1 MTPLEEIHVN
11 VLIAE
16 NEFTTAD
23 AIQRTV
29 ENMGHRSAWV
39 CTGSET
45 LHSLARNPCQL
56 LILSAQL
63 RDADIMEL
71 LPDLRKRYPDIP
83 VVALTSRNSLA
94 LEQQVRQMGVICY
107 LIKPLDIDELGSI
120 VSHVSHKQA

>member
-1 MTPLEEIHVN
+1 MN

-29 ENMGHRSAWV
+29 ENMGHRTAWV
-39 CTGSET
+39 CTGPET
-45 LHSLARNPCQL
+45 LHSLASHPCQL

-63 RDADIMEL
+63 RETDIMEL
-71 LPDLRKRYPDIP
+71 LPDLRRRYPDIP

-107 LIKPLDIDELGSI
+107 LIKPLNIDELGSI

>member
-1 MTPLEEIHVN
+1 MN

-16 NEFTTAD
+16 NEFSTAD

-29 ENMGHRSAWV
+29 ENMGHRTAWV
-39 CTGSET
+39 CTGPET
-45 LHSLARNPCQL
+45 LHSLASTPCQL

-63 RDADIMEL
+63 RDADILQL
-71 LPDLRKRYPDIP
+71 LPDLRRRYPDIP
-83 VVALTSRNSLA
+83 VVALTARNSLA

-107 LIKPLDIDELGSI
+107 LIKPLNIDELGSI

>member
-1 MTPLEEIHVN
+1 MEGTYVN

-23 AIQRTV
+23 VIQRTV
-29 ENMGHRSAWV
+29 ENMGHRTDWV
-39 CTGSET
+39 CTGPET
-45 LHSLARNPCQL
+45 LNSLASNPCQL
-56 LILSAQL
+56 VILSAQL

-94 LEQQVRQMGVICY
+94 LEQQVRQMGVIYY